1 MPAALHSRSHRSIT
15 GSGAAIRR
23 SRDAWN
29 ARRPH
34 RLDRATLDAKLA
46 TARRLIEELAQAV
59 DAVTQKL
66 QMLDAL
72 RVGGDVEA
80 AHLTDAERFRV
91 LFAQI
96 RSEVD
101 GAAADLRHLAGLAD
115 HAAAASAGRRLDR
128 LADRTLRHAA

>member
-1 MPAALHSRSHRSIT
+1 MAARS
-15 GSGAAIRR
+15 A
-23 SRDAWN
+23 
-29 ARRPH
+29 
-34 RLDRATLDAKLA
+34 ATLDAKLA

-115 HAAAASAGRRLDR
+115 HAAAASTGRRLDR